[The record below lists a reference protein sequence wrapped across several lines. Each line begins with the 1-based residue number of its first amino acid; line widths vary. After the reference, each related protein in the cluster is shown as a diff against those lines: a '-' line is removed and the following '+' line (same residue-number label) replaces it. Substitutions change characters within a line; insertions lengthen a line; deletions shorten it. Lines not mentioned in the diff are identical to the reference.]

1 MSTYTRAL
9 DACTCYIDATG
20 AVTADAL
27 ETRIMGSV
35 SSKRL
40 VDFYKTMVLVRQFDT
55 KAIALQRTR
64 KMGTYPSCLGQEA
77 FSTGI
82 GYALNDDDVFVAYY
96 RDQATQYLR
105 GVSLCQLLQLWG
117 GDERANLFEG
127 AARHDLPV
135 CVPIATQVTHAAGV
149 ATAIKARGEHRAAL
163 VTCGDG
169 ATSRGDFYE
178 SLNVAGVWQLPLV
191 VVVNNNQWAISVP
204 GELQT
209 AAKSIAAKAEA
220 AGLPSERVDGNDVL
234 AVYAACCRALER
246 ARAGKGATL
255 IECVTYRLCDHTT
268 ADDASRYR
276 NAEDLKEAWS
286 FEPIKRLQ
294 HLLHTED
301 CWSAEQ
307 EKSWHAEVA
316 QQIADAVQDY
326 LDIAP
331 QSPED
336 LFDFLYEELPAA
348 LKWQR
353 HALCKQCSNE
363 EG

>member
-1 MSTYTRAL
+1 MSTYTKAL
-9 DACTCYIDATG
+9 AACTCYVDASGTLTPS
-20 AVTADAL
+20 ASQAFITDA
-27 ETRIMGSV
+27 I
-35 SSKRL
+35 SSERL
-40 VDFYKTMVLVRQFDT
+40 IDFYKTMVLIRQFDT
-55 KAIALQRTR
+55 KAIALQRTG

-82 GYALNDDDVFVAYY
+82 GYALHDDDVFVAYY

-105 GVSLCQLLQLWG
+105 GVRLSQLFQLWG

-127 AARHDLPV
+127 AAKQDLPV

-220 AGLPSERVDGNDVL
+220 AGLPSERVDGNDII
-234 AVYAACCRALER
+234 AVYDACKRALER
-246 ARAGKGATL
+246 ARAGKGTTL
-255 IECVTYRLCDHTT
+255 IECVSYRLCDHTT

-276 NAEDLKEAWS
+276 SADDLKEAWS

-294 HLLHTED
+294 NLLHNLGHWD
-301 CWSAEQ
+301 AEQ
-307 EKSWHAEVA
+307 EKSWQKNVAELIEEA
-316 QQIADAVQDY
+316 AQDY
-326 LDIAP
+326 LKLPAQAP
-331 QSPED
+331 EE
-336 LFDFLYEELPAA
+336 LFDYLYAELPAA
-348 LKWQR
+348 LEWQR
-353 HALCKQCSNE
+353 NELCAHANSK